1 MTEILDKEL
10 TPEEIAEREAWEAG
24 AYDRE
29 VEAVRLARRAEYQAP
44 DSVDDLLAQLALGEP
59 GVTLDDIKKLKAEIK
74 ARHPKPEKPK
84 GKK

>member
-1 MTEILDKEL
+1 MTKIYIREFTPDEL
-10 TPEEIAEREAWEAG
+10 AERAAWEAG

-44 DSVDDLLAQLALGEP
+44 DSVDDLLSQLALGEP
-59 GVTLDDIKKLKAEIK
+59 GVTLDSIKKLKAEIK

-84 GKK
+84 GK